1 MSYAFSAS
9 SGGADSVSAVV
20 LDAAR
25 CWRAA
30 RDAGPSV
37 QPCLFATLRAHGAE
51 MLAPV
56 FDSLMSLY
64 ESALGRRL
72 QVGEGAV
79 VSEDEQ
85 LLLNLLGGS
94 QRACTRLERNDGVA
108 VALRCA
114 LCSTRIMMRHALD
127 CGAPPTIGSNPG

>member
-9 SGGADSVSAVV
+9 SGGADTVSAVV

-30 RDAGPSV
+30 RDAGRTV
-37 QPCLFATLRAHGAE
+37 QPCLFATLRAHGGE

-56 FDSLMSLY
+56 FDSLMALY

-72 QVGEGAV
+72 RVGEGAV

-94 QRACTRLERNDGVA
+94 QQACTRPERSDGMV

-114 LCSTRIMMRHALD
+114 LCSTRIMMRLALD
-127 CGAPPTIGSNPG
+127 CGAPPMIESDLG